1 MIQANPTP
9 KISQKQSLALSKFL
23 FSGRP
28 VTTPLRHSYMDLSF
42 PIPVIGKIA
51 KSIIK
56 DIGARFPNGNIS
68 T

>member
-28 VTTPLRHSYMDLSF
+28 VTTLKRHSTFGVSQVCYQ
-42 PIPVIGKIA
+42 K
-51 KSIIK
+51 
-56 DIGARFPNGNIS
+56 
-68 T
+68 

>member
-28 VTTPLRHSYMDLSF
+28 VTTHNCRSAMILPLPKPDSREMLHPTHNSHSSF
-42 PIPVIGKIA
+42 
-51 KSIIK
+51 SC
-56 DIGARFPNGNIS
+56 N
-68 T
+68 